1 MKKKTV
7 LVLGGSGFIGAE
19 ICNTLSL
26 TENVI
31 CADNYSRNEQKV
43 NINNDVDHCE
53 VDITN
58 FNMVN
63 SVCKHVDAVINLAF
77 INGTKNFYERPRE
90 VFKVALDGQMNVIK
104 SLDENN
110 IRRFVYASSS
120 EVYQTPKIVP
130 TPEEVPLVVPDIYNP
145 RYSYGGGKIV
155 GELMCMHYLPKRVN
169 YQIFRPH
176 NIYGPNMG
184 YEHVIPE
191 FIRKINTA
199 KANSENLIKIKV
211 QGKGESSRSFCYIK
225 DFGNAFRL
233 IWEKG
238 SNNQIY
244 NIGNDHEVKI
254 KEILDLLVKINGKEY
269 LLDSET
275 LPKGSTLRRC
285 PDITK
290 LKKLGY
296 SPFYTIKDGLQKTND
311 WYLKNYV

>member
-1 MKKKTV
+1 M
-7 LVLGGSGFIGAE
+7 
-19 ICNTLSL
+19 
-26 TENVI
+26 
-31 CADNYSRNEQKV
+31 
-43 NINNDVDHCE
+43 
-53 VDITN
+53 
-58 FNMVN
+58 
-63 SVCKHVDAVINLAF
+63 
-77 INGTKNFYERPRE
+77 
-90 VFKVALDGQMNVIK
+90 
-104 SLDENN
+104 
-110 IRRFVYASSS
+110 
-120 EVYQTPKIVP
+120 
-130 TPEEVPLVVPDIYNP
+130 
-145 RYSYGGGKIV
+145 
-155 GELMCMHYLPKRVN
+155 
-169 YQIFRPH
+169 
-176 NIYGPNMG
+176 
-184 YEHVIPE
+184 
-191 FIRKINTA
+191 
-199 KANSENLIKIKV
+199 

-269 LLDSET
+269 LLNSET